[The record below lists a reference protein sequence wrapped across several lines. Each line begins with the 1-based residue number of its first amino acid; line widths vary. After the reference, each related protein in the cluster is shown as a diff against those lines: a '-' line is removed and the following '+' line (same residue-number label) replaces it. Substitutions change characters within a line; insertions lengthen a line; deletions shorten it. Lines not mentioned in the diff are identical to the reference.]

1 MREHDTMNGQKGLP
15 GQLFRAEQVRELD
28 RCAIEDFS
36 IPGITLM
43 RRAGQFTFDQLLA
56 RWPNAHKLS
65 IWCGGGNNG
74 GDGYIVAG
82 LARQRGMEVQLVALT
97 EEGRLTGDA
106 ALACQWAKGC
116 GVVFTPYTET
126 LNVVGDVIVD
136 ALLGTG
142 LENQVRAPFSHAI
155 AHINRS
161 GVPVVA
167 VDVPSGLNSDSGAI
181 MGEAVWARLT
191 VSFIG
196 LKRGQFTAKGLVC
209 CGDVVFDDLGVPA
222 EVYERVKAEVVRFGG
237 ENLAPAFPPRQRD
250 AHKGHFGHV
259 LIVGGNVGFGGAVMM
274 AAQAAGRVGAGLV
287 SVATRSEHV
296 AALLARCPEVMA
308 HGVNDGKSLG
318 VLLEG
323 KDVIVVGPG
332 LGQDTWARQLLEQ
345 VLAID
350 LPLVVD
356 ADALNLLATMGGSQD
371 RRNNWIMTPHPGEAA
386 KLMQTTVPEVQAD
399 RFAAVQALQQ
409 CYGGVSLLKG
419 NGTLVKGF
427 TGQPIALCSSGN
439 PGMASGGMG
448 DVLSGVLGG
457 LLAQGFELEQA
468 ASIGAVLHSTAA
480 DQAAKKGERG
490 MLATDLLPYLRELV
504 NPC

>member
-1 MREHDTMNGQKGLP
+1 MNRQKGLP
-15 GQLFRAEQVRELD
+15 EQLYRAEQVRELD
-28 RCAIEDFS
+28 RCAIDEFS
-36 IPGITLM
+36 IPSIVLM
-43 RRAGQFTFDQLLA
+43 RRAGQFTFEQLLA
-56 RWPNAHKLS
+56 RWPDVHRLS

-74 GDGYIVAG
+74 GDGYIIAG
-82 LARQRGMEVQLVALT
+82 LAQQRGMVVQLVTLVGEAQLS
-97 EEGRLTGDA
+97 GDA

-116 GVVFTPYTET
+116 GVAFTPYSDAIG
-126 LNVVGDVIVD
+126 VHGDVIID

-142 LENQVRAPFSHAI
+142 LDKQVRAPLDRAI

-181 MGEAVWARLT
+181 MGDAVWAELT
-191 VSFIG
+191 TSFIG
-196 LKRGQFTAKGLVC
+196 LKRGQFTGKGLVC
-209 CGDVVFDDLGVPA
+209 CGDIVFDDLGVPA
-222 EVYERVKAEVVRFGG
+222 EVYERVVAQVVRFGG

-259 LIVGGNVGFGGAVMM
+259 LVVGGNAGFGGAAMM

-287 SVATRSEHV
+287 SVATRPEHV
-296 AALLARCPEVMA
+296 SALLARCPEVMA
-308 HGVNDGKSLG
+308 HGVSDGEALRA
-318 VLLEG
+318 LLEG

-332 LGQDTWARQLLEQ
+332 LGQDIWARQLLEQ
-345 VLAID
+345 VLATD

-386 KLMQTTVPEVQAD
+386 KLLNSTVADVQAD
-399 RFAAVQALQQ
+399 RFTTVQVLQQ
-409 CYGGVSLLKG
+409 CYGGVALLKG
-419 NGTLVKGF
+419 NGTLVAGF
-427 TGQPIALCSSGN
+427 TEQPIALCTSGN

-457 LLAQGFELEQA
+457 LLAQGFELEEA
-468 ASIGAVLHSTAA
+468 AKLGAVLHGEAA
-480 DQAAKKGERG
+480 DGAAEMGERG